1 MNATSFDKITV
12 DGGVE
17 SRMSQI
23 RCNQPVS
30 EVLQRVPVI
39 PFELRNK
46 HQLESGTGS
55 GGGRSGCPCPQARG
69 YPDGS
74 TPA

>member
-30 EVLQRVPVI
+30 EALQRVPVI
-39 PFELRNK
+39 PFELKDK

-55 GGGRSGCPCPQARG
+55 GGG
-69 YPDGS
+69 
-74 TPA
+74 